1 MENTRGVRTKYITAE
16 QRTFLLNLIEERK
29 SVLFDK
35 SHDHRMVLKKDAW
48 TEVSTIFNSTGIG
61 PQRSQQQ
68 LKKIWENS
76 KGKAKKHH
84 AAWKR
89 ETWRTGG
96 GAPPKEPD
104 DETKKILR
112 HISEDLD
119 DLGNDL
125 NSDARPSNVGEPVV
139 LFDGDIE
146 LLDHTY
152 AVEEPNTTQTTP
164 QRTTTLTSTSQH
176 IVTPKPT
183 PQLTVNTTT
192 LTLDDTP
199 TQSPQTHTIGTSSQ
213 KKRSLTSQHTLQ
225 QQKLQGPLARK
236 KRWRVVKFTQE
247 VSYSAALDLQRR
259 EHELTMKSL
268 QLEIELKEKA
278 LTVVEKFSQIADK
291 LISKFSSYFYNYN
304 SYIII

>member
-1 MENTRGVRTKYITAE
+1 MILK
-16 QRTFLLNLIEERK
+16 
-29 SVLFDK
+29 
-35 SHDHRMVLKKDAW
+35 KKDAW

-96 GAPPKEPD
+96 GAPPKEHD
-104 DETKKILR
+104 DETNKILGL
-112 HISEDLD
+112 ISEDLD

-125 NSDARPSNVGEPVV
+125 DSDARPSNAVGEPVV

-152 AVEEPNTTQTTP
+152 AVVEPNTTQTTP

-213 KKRSLTSQHTLQ
+213 KKRSLTSKHTDHTTATETPGTSSQ
-225 QQKLQGPLARK
+225 K
-236 KRWRVVKFTQE
+236 KRRRVVKFTQE
-247 VSYSAALDLQRR
+247 ASYSAALDLQRH

-278 LTVVEKFSQIADK
+278 LTVVEKFSQIADN
-291 LISKFSSYFYNYN
+291 LISKFS
-304 SYIII
+304 